1 MKRFKDLSLFKKIA
15 ATSIVTII
23 LLVIAV
29 ALFIIPIV
37 EKNVMNER
45 QVNLKNVIDLASG
58 IMAKFEAQATQGEMT
73 REEAMEKAQAC
84 IKSLR
89 YGVGQKE
96 YLWINDTGTP
106 YPKMIMHPIAPTLDG
121 TVMDDPKYNCAMGK
135 NQNLFQAM
143 VGVTKTGT
151 GGGGF
156 VDYLWPKPGSDKP
169 VEKLSYVKLY
179 EPWNWIV
186 GSGVYIDDVAT
197 IVHKMQY
204 TIYAVILG
212 TVLLSLI
219 MTFFIARIISN
230 SLGQGIEFAGSV
242 ANGDMTRTLDIDQED
257 EVGRLAG
264 SLNTMVAKLG
274 EMFSDMVKNSEILS
288 AASTKFSALSDQL
301 ASASSDTNDQVI
313 SITAAVEEMNASVTS
328 ISASSEQSLMG
339 VDVVSTAAREMTTT
353 IGEIS
358 KNTDQANKTTKQ
370 AVEDVAKTLE
380 TINQLGDA
388 ADEIEKVTDTI
399 YEISEQ
405 TNLLALNA
413 TIEAARAG
421 EAGKGFA
428 VVAAEIKDL
437 ATQTTN
443 ATGEIDR
450 RVKAIQSS
458 TRDAVEKINDIST
471 VIHDLNDVVSV
482 VTSSLREQS
491 ANTEEIVNS
500 VAQVHQGIQET
511 NQNLA
516 QLVES
521 SNNISSDISNV
532 SNSTDKAFDT
542 SQQINS
548 SAGDLSQ
555 MAASL
560 DRALHRFKF

>member
-1 MKRFKDLSLFKKIA
+1 MKLRRFKDLSLFKKIA
-15 ATSIVTII
+15 ATSIVTIV

-45 QVNLKNVIDLASG
+45 RASLKNVVDLAGG
-58 IMAKFEAQATQGEMT
+58 ILAKFEAQAAQGVMT

-84 IKSLR
+84 IKELR
-89 YGVGQKE
+89 YGDGGKD

-121 TVMDDPKYNCAMGK
+121 TVLDNPKYNCAMGK
-135 NQNLFQAM
+135 DQNLFQAM
-143 VGVTKTGT
+143 VDVTKADGS
-151 GGGGF
+151 GF
-156 VDYLWPKPGSDKP
+156 VDYLWPKPGSDTA

-179 EPWNWIV
+179 APWNWIV

-197 IVHKMQY
+197 IVNKMQY

-212 TVLLSLI
+212 TILISLI

-230 SLGQGIEFAGSV
+230 SLGQGIEFAGKV
-242 ANGDMTRTLDIDQED
+242 ANGDMTHTLDIDQED

-264 SLNTMVAKLG
+264 SLNTMVSKLG
-274 EMFSDMVKNSEILS
+274 EMFSDMVRNSETLS

-339 VDVVSTAAREMTTT
+339 VDVVSTAAQEMTTT
-353 IGEIS
+353 ISEIS
-358 KNTDQANKTTKQ
+358 RNTDQANKTTKQ

-458 TRDAVEKINDIST
+458 TRDAVEKINGIST

-491 ANTEEIVNS
+491 SNTEEIVKS

-532 SNSTDKAFDT
+532 SNSTDKSFDT